1 MIKVTDQ
8 FSADQPTLDLT
19 PLLDIIFIVMVF
31 LLLTATVK
39 LQFLEVALPSTDE
52 SSTTVVDS
60 DSISINILSQA
71 PYWGLDGERFD
82 SWESFTKQL
91 LERVSSANKEA
102 PVVPV
107 VIGAD
112 KTAQVQHMVQL
123 FGFLQKNHIEA
134 TQILMEEEL
143 K

>member
-8 FSADQPTLDLT
+8 FSADEPTLDLT

-39 LQFLEVALPSTDE
+39 LQSLEVALPSTDE
-52 SSTTVVDS
+52 PSTSVVDS
-60 DSISINILSQA
+60 DSISINILTQA

-82 SWESFTKQL
+82 SWESFTQQL
-91 LERVSSANKEA
+91 LERVSSANNEA
-102 PVVPV
+102 PV

-134 TQILMEEEL
+134 TQILMEEEVN
-143 K
+143 

>member
-1 MIKVTDQ
+1 MITIGDR
-8 FSADQPTLDLT
+8 FSDDDVKPDLT

-39 LQFLEVALPSTDE
+39 LQTLEVTLPTTDST
-52 SSTTVVDS
+52 STSEVSS

-71 PYWGLDGERFD
+71 PYWGLNGERFD
-82 SWESFTKQL
+82 SWLTFSEQL
-91 LERVSSANKEA
+91 LLVVSTSKKEA
-102 PVVPV
+102 PI
-107 VIGAD
+107 VIGSD

-134 TQILMEEEL
+134 TQILMEEDSQ
-143 K
+143 